1 MQQGQIV
8 TYGIDGVLAERLRE
22 FAQTR
27 RLWLR
32 ETNQIAACRS
42 LVGAA
47 GPPVLI
53 MALGADLER
62 ELTLLEHVHMAKP
75 ATAIIA
81 IGEADNPTLAG
92 LALQLG
98 ATFALFPPTPVEKIF
113 DILPRLLEVSTS

>member
-8 TYGIDGVLAERLRE
+8 TYGIAGVLAERLRE
-22 FAQTR
+22 FAQER

-42 LVGAA
+42 LVSATA
-47 GPPVLI
+47 PPVLLFL
-53 MALGADLER
+53 LGADLER
-62 ELTLLEHVHMAKP
+62 ELTLLEQIHAAIP
-75 ATAIIA
+75 GTAIVA

-98 ATFALFPPTPVEKIF
+98 AAYALFPPTPVERVF
-113 DILPRLLEVSTS
+113 EILPRLLEAAPA